1 MVGKPGTWIIYWLSD
16 LYHAE
21 YLFQHCKVSAPSNN
35 ACVRGKSMVAKFSHL
50 VVLMLEDR
58 SFDHMLGRLYH
69 HDNPD
74 PYHIIP
80 RGQVFDGVSDTMF
93 NTITLSPAPNQP

>member
-1 MVGKPGTWIIYWLSD
+1 MP
-16 LYHAE
+16 
-21 YLFQHCKVSAPSNN
+21 
-35 ACVRGKSMVAKFSHL
+35 AKFDHL
-50 VVLMLEDR
+50 VVLMMENR

-74 PYHIIP
+74 PYHVIP

-93 NTITLSPAPNQP
+93 NTTTLSPAPRPAGKYPRPPRYSFRHAI